1 MTFLNFYFFPS
12 KNGTAFSFEL
22 VVEQHFTTLPS
33 DSLNAVIG
41 KINSVVLK
49 PNRTFSFW
57 KTVGKSDENEEI
69 LSREAGI
76 IYHLALVGG
85 LRILERHHYETDF
98 FTDENRPFPLGTD
111 AWVSQNNKDLKI
123 KNIHDFLI
131 KFQIEIFDEK
141 IIGKLLSSKKIIPN
155 KLEFKRIDYPNRKE
169 IYTRINRRT
178 VAVSSY
184 KNL

>member
-1 MTFLNFYFFPS
+1 MQFP
-12 KNGTAFSFEL
+12 FEL
-22 VVEQHFTTLPS
+22 VVEHLFTTLPA
-33 DSLNAVIG
+33 DNLNAVIG
-41 KINSVVLK
+41 KINSVALK
-49 PNRTFSFW
+49 PNRAFSFW
-57 KTVGKSDENEEI
+57 KTVGKSDVNEVI
-69 LSREAGI
+69 LSRTAGI
-76 IYHLALVGG
+76 IHHLALVGG

-123 KNIHDFLI
+123 KNTHDSLI

-141 IIGKLLSSKKIIPN
+141 IIGKLLSSKKIIPD
-155 KLEFKRIDYPNRKE
+155 KLEFKRIDYSNRKE
-169 IYTRINRRT
+169 IYTRINQRT

>member
-1 MTFLNFYFFPS
+1 MNFHFSAPQKEKTFPFKIVMEQPFMDFPLD
-12 KNGTAFSFEL
+12 EL
-22 VVEQHFTTLPS
+22 KRI
-33 DSLNAVIG
+33 AC
-41 KINSVVLK
+41 KINSTFLK

-57 KTVGKSDENEEI
+57 KIVGKHSGNEEI
-69 LSREAGI
+69 LSQTAGI

-85 LRILERHHYETDF
+85 LRILERHCHEIDF

-111 AWVSQNNKDLKI
+111 AWVHHKNKDLKI
-123 KNIHDFLI
+123 KNTHNFFV
-131 KFQIEIFDEK
+131 KFQIEILDGKMTGELLSIEK
-141 IIGKLLSSKKIIPN
+141 ITPN
-155 KLEFKRIDYPNRKE
+155 KLEFKRVDYLNRKE